1 MIATALYNTPG
12 FESRGIDRSWRAS
25 QLFPHLQ
32 EIIRKYPGYFNKGA
46 AHGDDSANDRTG
58 GSNTSPTIQ
67 TFPDGVLYSGLRA
80 ASGFASL
87 AHETEQTVEWTACKN
102 RANGTKWTRITE
114 HIQMDVAQWIAER
127 SKSPLYEGAEDK
139 VWR

>member
-1 MIATALYNTPG
+1 MTISLRDTYWK
-12 FESRGIDRSWRAS
+12 SRRAADAAAVVSWT
-25 QLFPHLQ
+25 LQ
-32 EIIRKYPGYFNKGA
+32 QRDQN
-46 AHGDDSANDRTG
+46 
-58 GSNTSPTIQ
+58 
-67 TFPDGVLYSGLRA
+67 RA

-127 SKSPLYEGAEDK
+127 SKSALYEGAEDK
-139 VWR
+139 V